1 MTDRTDDLRRRLAE
15 LQAEK
20 AKGEEMLAHLDRE
33 RHTMREQILRID
45 GAIQVL
51 AELLGDRPGGDDDTS
66 ADG

>member
-33 RHTMREQILRID
+33 RQAMREQILRID
-45 GAIQVL
+45 GAIHVL
-51 AELLGDRPGGDDDTS
+51 AELVGDAP
-66 ADG
+66 ADGDGAAED